1 MLSAPNFLHSLR
13 VSAHV
18 SLFTIPSG
26 RRCKMARPLTTRQ
39 QQVYDFIHEKICH
52 RGYGPTVRE
61 IGEFLAIKSPN
72 GVICHLR
79 ALERKGMIKR
89 VANKSRAIELTHR
102 LPRDGAPGLSVYGEI
117 DNIACNLFDAP
128 QTLDVLNA
136 AEHPERYLLQ
146 YHGDNLRE
154 WAINDGDILVI
165 QHCTDGLTGCIEL
178 VRTRSGALE
187 LRPTR
192 HTLPV
197 AEPQPAATFSRGGV
211 TNRIDNP
218 AHRFATDACAL
229 STDAVEAS
237 QADHEVVGIV
247 VGIVRTLA
255 VPQSMQSQRHSPASH
270 LDFARSAVAMNAD
283 S

>member
-1 MLSAPNFLHSLR
+1 
-13 VSAHV
+13 
-18 SLFTIPSG
+18 
-26 RRCKMARPLTTRQ
+26 MARPLTTRQ

-102 LPRDGAPGLSVYGEI
+102 LPRDGAPGLSVYGEV
-117 DNIACNLFDAP
+117 DNGACNLFDAP

-146 YHGDNLRE
+146 YHGDSLRE

-165 QHCTDGLTGCIEL
+165 QHCNDGRPGCIEL

-187 LRPTR
+187 LRPT
-192 HTLPV
+192 HAN
-197 AEPQPAATFSRGGV
+197 AEMDEHECEEAVSTAYGRGGV
-211 TNRIDNP
+211 STRVDNP
-218 AHRFATDACAL
+218 VHRFASEARDTIA
-229 STDAVEAS
+229 STTTVR
-237 QADHEVVGIV
+237 QADHEVVGVV

-255 VPQSMQSQRHSPASH
+255 VPESIQSQRLSASAH
-270 LDFARSAVAMNAD
+270 FDFARASVALD
-283 S
+283 SNS

>member
-1 MLSAPNFLHSLR
+1 
-13 VSAHV
+13 
-18 SLFTIPSG
+18 
-26 RRCKMARPLTTRQ
+26 MARPLTTRQ

-102 LPRDGAPGLSVYGEI
+102 LPPEGAPGLSVYGEI

-136 AEHPERYLLQ
+136 IEHPERYLLQ

-165 QHCTDGLTGCIEL
+165 QHYTSGLSGCIEL
-178 VRTRSGALE
+178 IRTPSGALE
-187 LRPTR
+187 LRPT
-192 HTLPV
+192 HPSAQMDGHENGHAST
-197 AEPQPAATFSRGGV
+197 TFNRGGV
-211 TNRIDNP
+211 INRIDSS
-218 AHRFATDACAL
+218 AHRFASESSNGSARETATCAKQDGQ
-229 STDAVEAS
+229 TN
-237 QADHEVVGIV
+237 HEVVGIV

-255 VPQSMQSQRHSPASH
+255 FPQSMQSQRLSPASH
-270 LDFARSAVAMNAD
+270 LDFAPGAVAVNAN

>member
-1 MLSAPNFLHSLR
+1 
-13 VSAHV
+13 
-18 SLFTIPSG
+18 
-26 RRCKMARPLTTRQ
+26 MARPLTTRQ

-102 LPRDGAPGLSVYGEI
+102 PLRDGGALSVYGEV
-117 DNIACNLFDAP
+117 DNGACSMFDAP

-136 AEHPERYLLQ
+136 IEHPERYLLQ
-146 YHGDNLRE
+146 YRGDSLRE
-154 WAINDGDILVI
+154 WAINDGDILVV
-165 QHCTDGLTGCIEL
+165 QHCSSGLPGCIEL
-178 VRTRSGALE
+178 VRTPSGTLE
-187 LRPTR
+187 LRPTQSL
-192 HTLPV
+192 TAFEANNDGSL
-197 AEPQPAATFSRGGV
+197 AATFDRGSIAA
-211 TNRIDNP
+211 RIDGAGQRFGAESCEAP
-218 AHRFATDACAL
+218 ACEGAACA
-229 STDAVEAS
+229 TQTEEVE
-237 QADHEVVGIV
+237 HEVVGIV

-255 VPQSMQSQRHSPASH
+255 VPQSLQSQRLPPSAH
-270 LDFARSAVAMNAD
+270 LDFTRAAVALNAN

>member
-1 MLSAPNFLHSLR
+1 
-13 VSAHV
+13 
-18 SLFTIPSG
+18 
-26 RRCKMARPLTTRQ
+26 MARPLTTRQ

-117 DNIACNLFDAP
+117 DNCACNMFDAP

-136 AEHPERYLLQ
+136 AQHPERYLLQ

-154 WAINDGDILVI
+154 WAINDGDILVV
-165 QHCTDGLTGCIEL
+165 QHCSDGLTGCIEL

-192 HTLPV
+192 HTIEIDGCNQV
-197 AEPQPAATFSRGGV
+197 QTAGGFSRGGV
-211 TNRIDNP
+211 STRIDNP
-218 AHRFATDACAL
+218 AHRFASERC
-229 STDAVEAS
+229 EATS
-237 QADHEVVGIV
+237 ATAQATQSEHEVVGIV

-255 VPQSMQSQRHSPASH
+255 VPQPTQSSGLSAPAH
-270 LDFARSAVAMNAD
+270 LDFARAAVAMNAN

>member
-1 MLSAPNFLHSLR
+1 
-13 VSAHV
+13 
-18 SLFTIPSG
+18 
-26 RRCKMARPLTTRQ
+26 MARPLTTRQ

-102 LPRDGAPGLSVYGEI
+102 LPRDGAPGLSVYGEV
-117 DNIACNLFDAP
+117 DNAGCSLFDAP

-146 YHGDNLRE
+146 YRGDSLRE

-165 QHCTDGLTGCIEL
+165 QHCNGGRPGCIEL

-187 LRPTR
+187 LKPTYPGANLDG
-192 HTLPV
+192 HDCEQV
-197 AEPQPAATFSRGGV
+197 ASASYGRGSV
-211 TNRIDNP
+211 STRVDHP
-218 AHRFATDACAL
+218 MHRFASEACGTTA
-229 STDAVEAS
+229 STTHDG

-255 VPQSMQSQRHSPASH
+255 VPESMQPQRLSASAH
-270 LDFARSAVAMNAD
+270 FGFARAGVAVDANA
-283 S
+283 